1 MNTYQNEFKATV
13 KEVGPL
19 VDADMG
25 EALGELKYVSVTF
38 AIEGGEKKIW
48 NRLSGRIQ
56 RGEFSGDS
64 GLERAH
70 NAAGAGYL
78 ARNGVFTASLGQ
90 SPQLVEGASFPVKI
104 SSVSDFDGLIDQQN
118 RFRRPPV
125 LKARLRPN
133 GALLLCFC
141 ISSRLSEGWRSLRS
155 SL

>member
-38 AIEGGEKKIW
+38 AIEGGEEDLEPVVRAEFKE
-48 NRLSGRIQ
+48 
-56 RGEFSGDS
+56 EFSGDS

-70 NAAGAGYL
+70 NAPVAGYL

-104 SSVSDFDGLIDQQN
+104 SSVSDLMD
-118 RFRRPPV
+118 
-125 LKARLRPN
+125 
-133 GALLLCFC
+133 
-141 ISSRLSEGWRSLRS
+141 
-155 SL
+155 